1 MAKKRGRRKPNP
13 KAWKPTDAAFPIDTG
28 RDASSENDLT
38 GKAEPKPKLMRFKV
52 IHPFKDK
59 NGVHR
64 SRRDGYLEMPYEE
77 ARPYVRRRQ
86 LMLSKQPE
94 VQDV

>member
-13 KAWKPTDAAFPIDTG
+13 KAWKPTDAAFPE
-28 RDASSENDLT
+28 S
-38 GKAEPKPKLMRFKV
+38 AESDPVAESKPKLMRFKV

-94 VQDV
+94 VQDA

>member
-13 KAWKPTDAAFPIDTG
+13 KAWKPTDAAFPATHIP
-28 RDASSENDLT
+28 
-38 GKAEPKPKLMRFKV
+38 AETDSAPEAKPKLMRFKV

-59 NGVHR
+59 DGVHR

-94 VQDV
+94 VQDA